1 MADSDEMF
9 EWMMETNLSL
19 TAQFH
24 NHVKSILSEKAG
36 EIDQIEN
43 LDEAQKEYWKRNY
56 DTHFPKK
63 LRETAFLLMFGH
75 LEEMLFLL
83 SKSHNPHGAHLGN
96 GIGIIKFKPYIQS
109 LLNDELAAS
118 RDYQV
123 IREAQIVRN
132 SLMHIAG
139 RISLSRSRK
148 ELENLLKK
156 SPNSYQVKADRVQI
170 TAEGL
175 KQFQLAV
182 RRLTTTLLNTYEP
195 SRNQ

>member
-1 MADSDEMF
+1 MSSSDEMF

-24 NHVKSILSEKAG
+24 NHVKSILSEKSG
-36 EIDQIEN
+36 EIDQVES

-83 SKSHNPHGAHLGN
+83 SKSYNPHGADLGN
-96 GIGIIKFKPYIQS
+96 GIGIIKFKPYIKS

-118 RDYQV
+118 RDYQI
-123 IREAQIVRN
+123 IREAQLVRN
-132 SLMHIAG
+132 SLIHIAG

-148 ELENLLKK
+148 ELESLLKK
-156 SPNSYQVKADRVQI
+156 SPDSADRVQI

-182 RRLTTTLLNTYEP
+182 RGLTTTLLKKVLKKVIG
-195 SRNQ
+195 SGL